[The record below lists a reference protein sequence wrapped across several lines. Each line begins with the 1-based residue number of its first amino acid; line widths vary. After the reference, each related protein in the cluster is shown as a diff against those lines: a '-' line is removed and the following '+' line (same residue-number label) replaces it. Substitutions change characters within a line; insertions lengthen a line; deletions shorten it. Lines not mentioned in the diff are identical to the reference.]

1 MSKYDTYRT
10 ISQLTG
16 IGTEELNKMKKSE
29 MYTIIQK
36 YAPIAEERRDK
47 IVSFFDSIGVE
58 PPFAY
63 GNRNTMGM
71 RSWKLA
77 NFNVDMT
84 DSTGK
89 MKSTIRTLQNY
100 LGSNVSS
107 LQGLNKL
114 ERDIRTSFAIR
125 AGVPT
130 YTDKK
135 GRVRIKTG
143 SAQYREYLSALER
156 LSTEKYDQPL
166 PENLTDEERRYA
178 NRYRGNRVLWEIVDK
193 VKELYK
199 DETKDASSRVQ
210 LAVMQSMVSQ
220 GDKSIS
226 QIITEAVDRLR
237 GEYIEEQNR
246 KDPDA
251 PQYSNYTDFFEE

>member
-1 MSKYDTYRT
+1 MSKYDNFRT

-47 IVSFFDSIGVE
+47 IVSFFDNIGVE

-77 NFNVDMT
+77 NFNVNMT

-114 ERDIRTSFAIR
+114 ERDIRTLFAIR
-125 AGVPT
+125 TGVPT

-135 GRVRIKTG
+135 GRVKIKTG

-156 LSTEKYDQPL
+156 LSTEKYDNPL
-166 PENLTDEERRYA
+166 PKNLTDKERRYA

-210 LAVMQSMVSQ
+210 LAVMQSMVSK

-226 QIITEAVDRLR
+226 QIIMEAVERLR

-246 KDPDA
+246 KDSNA
-251 PQYSNYTDFFEE
+251 PEYSNYTDFFEE

>member
-1 MSKYDTYRT
+1 MSKYDSFRT

-36 YAPIAEERRDK
+36 YATIAEERRDK
-47 IVSFFDSIGVE
+47 IVSFFDNIGVE

-71 RSWKLA
+71 RSWRLA
-77 NFNVDMT
+77 NFNVDET
-84 DSTGK
+84 DSIGK

-100 LGSNVSS
+100 LSSNVST
-107 LQGLNKL
+107 LKGLNKL

-130 YTDKK
+130 YEDKA

-199 DETKDASSRVQ
+199 DETQDASSRVQ

-237 GEYIEEQNR
+237 CEYIEEQNR
-246 KDPDA
+246 KDPNA
-251 PQYSNYTDFFEE
+251 PKYSNYTDFFEE